1 MRRHLLHRV
10 GTPLAAVALL
20 VAPLRATVAC
30 DMSGPAGHL
39 ADAVDALPAVES
51 QEASAGAHA
60 AHAAHPAHS
69 EHVTPAE
76 VSAEQAAQHPSAVT
90 SEHLSPERSAP
101 DGPMPAP
108 CDDLASCAVAA
119 LPPASL
125 ARGAIVTPPDAP
137 RVVIADALAAP
148 VVGVDPPP
156 PRT

>member
-10 GTPLAAVALL
+10 GTLLAAVALL
-20 VAPLRATVAC
+20 VAPLRATIAC
-30 DMSGPAGHL
+30 DMSGPAGHP
-39 ADAVDALPAVES
+39 ADAVNSLPAVVS
-51 QEASAGAHA
+51 QEASAGAHD
-60 AHAAHPAHS
+60 AHAAHS

-76 VSAEQAAQHPSAVT
+76 VSAEQAAQHPSAFS
-90 SEHLSPERSAP
+90 SEQLSPERSAP

>member
-10 GTPLAAVALL
+10 GTLLAAVALL
-20 VAPLRATVAC
+20 VAPLRATIAC

-39 ADAVDALPAVES
+39 ADAVDALPAVVS

-60 AHAAHPAHS
+60 AHS

-76 VSAEQAAQHPSAVT
+76 VSAEQAAQHPSAFS

-101 DGPMPAP
+101 HGPMPAP
-108 CDDLASCAVAA
+108 CDDLASCAVVA
-119 LPPASL
+119 LPTASL
-125 ARGAIVTPPDAP
+125 ARGAVVTAPDAP

-148 VVGVDPPP
+148 VAGVEPPP